1 MIARLVESFCVW
13 RRNRRDA
20 ANRRRRDALLIAAHV
35 ARTTPEYDTF
45 S

>member
-1 MIARLVESFCVW
+1 VIAQLVANFRAW
-13 RRNRRDA
+13 RRDRRDA
-20 ANRRRRDALLIAAHV
+20 ARRRRRDALLIAAHV